1 MNTYEGGEGEQ
12 TMVHEQPE
20 SAPAWYAMFMFPQE
34 PQPLYRATHEYEGYA
49 ASCPNTNFLKGV
61 KWSPDG
67 ACLLTASDD
76 NWLRLYDIPQ
86 DARVASCLHHPDLP
100 PCEPESVTAEVSS
113 AELYDNVDAA
123 DNLSPAL
130 RMHAGE
136 TVYDYCWYSRMS
148 TTDPVSCC
156 LASSSRGQPIHL
168 WDACSGTI
176 RCSYRGYND
185 VDEPT
190 AAYSLAFSP
199 DGGKLLCGYNKSM
212 HVFDVARPGRDYKRI
227 VTHKRK
233 QPESIAGIVS
243 CIAFS
248 PMGDV
253 FAAGTYT
260 GALGVYDARTYELLL
275 ILTGNRGGLTQVMFS
290 SDGNYLYTGARQ
302 DDQMFCWDV
311 RSTYEAVYTMQRDT
325 AKTNQRIQFDIEP
338 CGKHLITGGCDGA
351 VTIFDLQSGT
361 QVDHQRIAADTVN
374 GAVFHPSLDLL
385 ATASGHRRYADL
397 GDPGD
402 SDNDP
407 ATVADHGEGHDRC
420 PPRPTNSLLI
430 WRLQQQH
437 VMMSDSISDLEILE
451 PDACNT

>member
-1 MNTYEGGEGEQ
+1 MDLQAEGL
-12 TMVHEQPE
+12 TAAADCVTAPHDHSMIDEQPA
-20 SAPAWYAMFMFPQE
+20 SAHTWYTAFVFPQA
-34 PQPLYRATHEYEGYA
+34 PQPLYRATQEYAGFA
-49 ASCPNTNFLKGV
+49 DNCPNTNFLKGV

-76 NWLRLYDIPQ
+76 NWLRLFDLPQ
-86 DARVASCLHHPDLP
+86 DVRTAERLDHGDLLL
-100 PCEPESVTAEVSS
+100 PCEAGADSPSTA
-113 AELYDNVDAA
+113 AIYDNDGRASRSDAA
-123 DNLSPAL
+123 GPDNLSPAL

-148 TTDPVSCC
+148 ATDPVSCC
-156 LASSSRGQPIHL
+156 FASSCRGQPIHL

-199 DGGKLLCGYNKSM
+199 DGGRLLGGYNKSIY
-212 HVFDVARPGRDYKRI
+212 VFDVARPGRDYKRI
-227 VTHKRK
+227 ITHKRK

-243 CIAFS
+243 CLAFS
-248 PMGDV
+248 AAGDV

-260 GALGVYDARTYELLL
+260 GALGLFDARTYELLL

-311 RSTYEAVYTMQRDT
+311 RNTYEAVYTLQRDT
-325 AKTNQRIQFDIEP
+325 AKTNQRVQFDIEP

-351 VTIFDLQSGT
+351 LTAFDLQKGIEI
-361 QVDHQRIAADTVN
+361 DRQRIAADTVN
-374 GAVFHPSLDLL
+374 GVAFHPCLDLL
-385 ATASGHRRYADL
+385 ATASGA
-397 GDPGD
+397 
-402 SDNDP
+402 
-407 ATVADHGEGHDRC
+407 
-420 PPRPTNSLLI
+420 
-430 WRLQQQH
+430 QH
-437 VMMSDSISDLEILE
+437 S
-451 PDACNT
+451 